1 MVKYD
6 FVIKLN
12 LYFGGLNHPCLYFR
26 FVMAVLTLVV
36 NVNNNINN
44 NNNNLNQVSIWA
56 LFKSETFLKLWSY
69 M

>member
-44 NNNNLNQVSIWA
+44 NNNNLNQVSIGH
-56 LFKSETFLKLWSY
+56 FLKAKYL
-69 M
+69 